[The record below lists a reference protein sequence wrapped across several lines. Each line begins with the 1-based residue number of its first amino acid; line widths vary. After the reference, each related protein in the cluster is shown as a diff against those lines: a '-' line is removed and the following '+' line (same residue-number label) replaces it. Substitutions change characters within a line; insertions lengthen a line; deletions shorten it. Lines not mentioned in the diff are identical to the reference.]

1 MLWSWAARC
10 AQPQGQGWYTP
21 VFSMTL
27 SVVSHFRTGSQ
38 KRNNLF
44 AENEILLALVVRS
57 RKAAF
62 CLYHLGFLGPS
73 TLPSSPCMCA
83 ELDQNQTEALSDAC
97 ASICC
102 LLLVDANHSEPCL
115 KLLDT
120 WLEEEKENSSDGPTS
135 SCFSFLK
142 IAVLSNIIKPAQLCT
157 LGLNCIVWKPS
168 SFFEVRALYVGDF
181 R

>member
-1 MLWSWAARC
+1 
-10 AQPQGQGWYTP
+10 
-21 VFSMTL
+21 MTL

-157 LGLNCIVWKPS
+157 LGLNCIV
-168 SFFEVRALYVGDF
+168 
-181 R
+181 

>member
-1 MLWSWAARC
+1 MRIYLAAYC
-10 AQPQGQGWYTP
+10 AQPQSQGWYTP

-27 SVVSHFRTGSQ
+27 SVVSHLRTGSP
-38 KRNNLF
+38 KRNTF
-44 AENEILLALVVRS
+44 FQKMKSFLALIMS
-57 RKAAF
+57 SWKAVF

-73 TLPSSPCMCA
+73 TLPNSPCMCA

-102 LLLVDANHSEPCL
+102 LLLVDANHSELCL

-168 SFFEVRALYVGDF
+168 SFFEVGALYVGDF